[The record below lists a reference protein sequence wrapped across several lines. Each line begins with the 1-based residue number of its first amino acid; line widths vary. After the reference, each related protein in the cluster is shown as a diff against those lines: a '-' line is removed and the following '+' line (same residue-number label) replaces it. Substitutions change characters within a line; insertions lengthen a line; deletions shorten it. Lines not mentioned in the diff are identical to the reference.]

1 MKKTLL
7 TSVILFFGTLSLLGQ
22 EESTELVSENWGDYY
37 FVNQNY
43 EKAVN
48 FYARFKDSIRIDTR
62 RNWALALSELNKK
75 SEAKMQY
82 ANVANSVEARVE
94 DYYLYAGLLYDEKQ
108 LAREYRDKSFRL
120 PWSKLSLFEND
131 SLLFKKRFDQEA
143 YSINSLKGNTKSS
156 EFGMLFLTE
165 EEKSTVFYLSE
176 QDKSKAS
183 EKVLKRIKTDY
194 PIYNFHEGVFDKTSF
209 TLSNQEDIS
218 NSINSL
224 FQEGSAS
231 FHIASGQLYFT
242 RSASKLDKK
251 KTVQLNLYQIQLSDL
266 NLNKAPTALPFNV
279 QEYSTMHPSINKSG
293 TVLYFAS
300 DRPGGFGGM
309 DLYRVNIED
318 GAFSDPVNL
327 GADINTVG
335 DEVFPFAYCDQFMFY
350 SSNGK
355 EGAGMMDVYLAENRY
370 ENRWETHV
378 LGAGIN
384 SDEDDFSF
392 GLNENLTL
400 GYFASN
406 RKDGQGADDLYA
418 FNFAPVIQGIR
429 DRYQYIPSDT
439 LVVALNHV
447 LVNDQLSLEQ
457 QDPLQRLIKKEAEL
471 TLSPVFGTLELNKN
485 GSFLYKNTQPT
496 QAKDSFAYRLTSD
509 KGVSESI
516 WVNLDRALV
525 DKEDLNPILADA
537 FLPIFYNLD
546 ESSILTTYL
555 DRVNK
560 VVAVMQANPTLE
572 VELSSFTDSRGSL
585 EYNFA
590 LSDRRTQAIIN
601 YIQKRISNPQR
612 IYGKGYGEDL
622 TKTDFRKDFALVA
635 GSFLESKKANII
647 IDQLRNKGYN
657 PIKQTVGSI
666 VRVLVSQQD
675 SKAEASHSKIE
686 LKEIGID
693 TWILVNPCIQVS
705 EEEHQQKRR
714 TDFKVIRL

>member
-1 MKKTLL
+1 MTKTLL
-7 TSVILFFGTLSLLGQ
+7 TSVILLYGTLSLLAQ
-22 EESTELVSENWGDYY
+22 EENIPLVSENWGDYY
-37 FVNQNY
+37 FVNQNH
-43 EKAVN
+43 ERAVN
-48 FYARFKDSIRIDTR
+48 FYARFKDSIGIDNR
-62 RNWALALSELNKK
+62 RNWALALSAMNKN

-82 ANVANSVEARVE
+82 AIVANSVEARVE
-94 DYYLYAGLLYDEKQ
+94 DYYIYAGLLFDETQ
-108 LAREYRDKSFRL
+108 LALEYRDKSFRL
-120 PWSKLSLFEND
+120 PWSKPSLFEND
-131 SLLFKKRFDQEA
+131 SLLFKKRFDQET
-143 YSINSLKGNTKSS
+143 YSINSLEGNTRRS

-183 EKVLKRIKTDY
+183 EKVLKRIETDY

-209 TLSNQEDIS
+209 TLSDQEDIS

-224 FQEGSAS
+224 FQEGSAC
-231 FHIASGQLYFT
+231 FHKASGQLYFT

-251 KTVQLNLYQIQLSDL
+251 KTVQLNLYQIPLSDL

-279 QEYSTMHPSINKSG
+279 KEFSTMHPSINEAG

-318 GAFSDPVNL
+318 GVFSDPVNL

-335 DEVFPFAYCDQFMFY
+335 DEAFPFAYSDQFMFY

-384 SDEDDFSF
+384 SNEDDFSF
-392 GLNENLTL
+392 GLNENLAL

-418 FNFAPVIQGIR
+418 FDFAPVIQGIR

-471 TLSPVFGTLELNKN
+471 TLLPAFGTLELNKN

-509 KGVSESI
+509 KGVSEAI
-516 WVNLDRALV
+516 WVNLDRGLV
-525 DKEDLNPILADA
+525 DKEDLNPILVDA

-572 VELSSFTDSRGSL
+572 VELSSFTDCRGSL
-585 EYNFA
+585 EYNFT

-601 YIQKRISNPQR
+601 YIQKRIPNPQR

-622 TKTDFRKDFALVA
+622 TKTDFRRDFALVT
-635 GSFLESKKANII
+635 GSFREPKKANII
-647 IDQLRNKGYN
+647 IDQLKNRGFN
-657 PIKQTVGSI
+657 PIKQTVGLN
-666 VRVLVSQQD
+666 VRLLVSQQD
-675 SKAEASHSKIE
+675 SKAEANQAKNE

-693 TWILVNPCIQVS
+693 TWIEVNPCIQVS
-705 EEEHQQKRR
+705 EEVHQQKRR

>member
-1 MKKTLL
+1 MKKKLL
-7 TSVILFFGTLSLLGQ
+7 TSVILLFGTLSLLGQ
-22 EESTELVSENWGDYY
+22 EENTRLVSENWGDYY

-62 RNWALALSELNKK
+62 RNWALALSAMNKK
-75 SEAKMQY
+75 SEAKTQY
-82 ANVANSVEARVE
+82 AIVANSVEAQVE
-94 DYYLYAGLLYDEKQ
+94 DYYVYAGLLYDEKQ
-108 LAREYRDKSFRL
+108 LAMEYRDKSFRL
-120 PWSKLSLFEND
+120 PWSKPSLFEND

-143 YSINSLKGNTKSS
+143 YSINSLKGNTKRS

-183 EKVLKRIKTDY
+183 KKVLKRIKTDY

-209 TLSNQEDIS
+209 TLSEQEDIS

-224 FQEGSAS
+224 FQEGPAS
-231 FHIASGQLYFT
+231 FHEASGQLYFT
-242 RSASKLDKK
+242 RSADELDKK

-266 NLNKAPTALPFNV
+266 NQNKTPTALPINV
-279 QEYSTMHPSINKSG
+279 NEFSTMHPSVNAAG
-293 TVLYFAS
+293 TELYFAS

-309 DLYRVNIED
+309 DLYRVNIEA
-318 GAFSDPVNL
+318 GVFSDPINL

-335 DEVFPFAYCDQFMFY
+335 DEVFPFAYSDQFMFY
-350 SSNGK
+350 SSKGK
-355 EGAGMMDVYLAENRY
+355 EGAGMMDVYLAENRF
-370 ENRWETHV
+370 ENRWKTHL

-392 GLNENLTL
+392 GLNENLAL

-406 RKDGQGADDLYA
+406 RKGGQGADDLYA
-418 FNFAPVIQGIR
+418 FDFDPTIHGIQ
-429 DRYQYIPSDT
+429 DRYEYTPSDT

-447 LVNDQLSLEQ
+447 LVNDQLNLEQ

-471 TLSPVFGTLELNKN
+471 TLPPAFGTLELNKN

-509 KGVSESI
+509 KGTSEPI
-516 WVNLDRALV
+516 WVNLDRASV
-525 DKEDLNPILADA
+525 DKEDLNPIVADA

-555 DRVNK
+555 DRVNE

-572 VELSSFTDSRGSL
+572 VELSSFTDCRGSL
-585 EYNFA
+585 EYNLA
-590 LSDRRTQAIIN
+590 LSSRRTQAIID
-601 YIQKRISNPQR
+601 YVQERISNPQR
-612 IYGKGYGEDL
+612 IYGKGYGEDVVN
-622 TKTDFRKDFALVA
+622 KGFKKDYALVV
-635 GSFLESKKANII
+635 GSFREPSNATILLN
-647 IDQLRNKGYN
+647 QLKRKGFN
-657 PIKQTVGSI
+657 PILQVADSSI
-666 VRVLVSQQD
+666 RVLVSQQD
-675 SKAEASHSKIE
+675 SKAGARQVKEE
-686 LKEIGID
+686 LKEIGVD
-693 TWILVNPCIQVS
+693 TWILINPCIQVS
-705 EEEHQQKRR
+705 EEVHQQKRR
-714 TDFKVIRL
+714 TDFKVVRL

>member
-22 EESTELVSENWGDYY
+22 EESTQLVSENWGDYY
-37 FVNQNY
+37 FVNKNHQR
-43 EKAVN
+43 AVN
-48 FYARFKDSIRIDTR
+48 FYARFKDSILVDTR
-62 RNWALALSELNKK
+62 RNWALALSALNKK
-75 SEAKMQY
+75 YEAKIQY
-82 ANVANSVEARVE
+82 ATVSNSDEARVE
-94 DYYLYAGLLYDEKQ
+94 DYYIYAGLLYDEKE
-108 LAREYRDKSFRL
+108 LALEYRDKSFRL
-120 PWSKLSLFEND
+120 PWSKPSLFEND

-143 YSINSLKGNTKSS
+143 YTINSLKGNTKRS

-165 EEKSTVFYLSE
+165 EEKSNVFYLSE

-183 EKVLKRIKTDY
+183 EKALKRIETDY
-194 PIYNFHEGVFDKTSF
+194 PIYNFHEGVFDKTNF
-209 TLSNQEDIS
+209 TLSDQEDIS

-231 FHIASGQLYFT
+231 FHKASGHLYFT

-251 KTVQLNLYQIQLSDL
+251 KMIQLNLYQIQLSDL

-279 QEYSTMHPSINKSG
+279 QEFSTMHPSINKAG
-293 TVLYFAS
+293 TMLYFAS

-309 DLYRVNIED
+309 DLYRVDIED
-318 GAFSDPVNL
+318 EVFSDPVNL
-327 GADINTVG
+327 GADINTIG
-335 DEVFPFAYCDQFMFY
+335 DEVFPFAYGDQFMFY

-355 EGAGMMDVYLAENRY
+355 DGLGMMDVYLAENRF

-384 SDEDDFSF
+384 SIEDDFSF
-392 GLNENLTL
+392 GLNENLAL

-418 FNFAPVIQGIR
+418 FDFAPVIQGIR
-429 DRYQYIPSDT
+429 DRYQYTPSDT
-439 LVVALNHV
+439 LVIALNHV
-447 LVNDQLSLEQ
+447 LVNDRLSLEQ
-457 QDPLQRLIKKEAEL
+457 QDPLQRLIKKEVEL
-471 TLSPVFGTLELNKN
+471 TLPPAFGTLKLNKN

-496 QAKDSFAYRLTSD
+496 QAKDSFAYRLTSY
-509 KGVSESI
+509 KGTSEAI
-516 WVNLDRALV
+516 WVNLDRASV

-546 ESSILTTYL
+546 ESSILTTYQ

-572 VELSSFTDSRGSL
+572 IELSSFTDCRGSL

-612 IYGKGYGEDL
+612 VYGKGYGEDL
-622 TKTDFRKDFALVA
+622 VKTDFRKDFALVA
-635 GSFLESKKANII
+635 GSFREPKNANII
-647 IDQLRNKGYN
+647 IDQLINKGFN
-657 PIKQTVGSI
+657 PIKQTVGLN

-675 SKAEASHSKIE
+675 SKAEANQTMNE

-693 TWILVNPCIQVS
+693 TWIVVNPCIQVS